1 MKLTSKEAKQLLENE
16 RINSKDQRWIDH
28 CICVGDNAGKIAK
41 ALNEKGYKVD
51 IDKTI
56 ALGYLHDIGKYNGES
71 HGHVMRGY
79 NYLKDKGYDED
90 YCNICLTHSYL
101 NNDIICTAGG
111 VPNPDDNPFLSEFIK
126 NHEYTIEEK
135 LINLCDLMCPQGSK
149 VFTIDKR
156 LIDIMIR
163 RGAYSNT
170 QYHINETYKL
180 KEYFDNLLG
189 YNLYD
194 LFPEIKE
201 NL

>member
-1 MKLTSKEAKQLLENE
+1 MKLQSIEAKKLLELE
-16 RINSKDQRWIDH
+16 RNNTKDDKWIKH
-28 CICVGDNAGKIAK
+28 CISVGNTAGRIAE
-41 ALNEKGYKVD
+41 ALKDKGIDVD
-51 IDKTI
+51 VDKTI
-56 ALGYLHDIGKYNGES
+56 ALGYLHDVGKYNGES

-79 NYLKDKGYDED
+79 KFLKDKGYDED

-111 VPNPDDNPFLSEFIK
+111 VPNLEDNPFLTEFIK
-126 NHEYTIEEK
+126 KHEYTIEEK

-170 QYHINETYKL
+170 QYHIKETYKL

-189 YNLYD
+189 YNLYN
-194 LFPEIKE
+194 LFPEIKD